1 MEKYPFYIPLIIILL
16 VVIGCQ
22 PTPPPIDPISI
33 QNTTVA
39 IGNTAVAM
47 AWTGVAQ
54 TQIASTPP
62 TPRPT
67 AIPFVMPKGD
77 FQMSWDSYNSEYNS
91 FRGIITITKK
101 GSNYMEK
108 IVMSDGSNATY
119 NLRIISEGSVI
130 KLDGHFGNSYSLYPH
145 DYIQIESNGWL
156 GFYDEQGLIYRVP
169 PLK

>member
-1 MEKYPFYIPLIIILL
+1 MRKLCSIFPIIVMLIIA
-16 VVIGCQ
+16 GCQ
-22 PTPPPIDPISI
+22 ATPTPLDPVSI
-33 QNTTVA
+33 QD
-39 IGNTAVAM
+39 TAVAM
-47 AWTGVAQ
+47 AWTSVAQ

-67 AIPFVMPKGD
+67 AIPFTIPKGD
-77 FQMSWDSYNSEYNS
+77 FQMSWDSYSSEYNS
-91 FRGIITITKK
+91 FGGIITITKK